1 MRAQRGGKHLEL
13 KERVLSSIG
22 SDATPIYEVAK
33 HAGVCVTTASK
44 YCYILK
50 AENKVDITIY
60 GNMKL
65 VRRAKS

>member
-1 MRAQRGGKHLEL
+1 LEL

-22 SDATPIYEVAK
+22 SNAAPIYEVAK
-33 HAGVCVTTASK
+33 QAGVCVTTASK

-50 AENKVDITIY
+50 AENKIDITIY

-65 VRRAKS
+65 VKKK